1 MSITECFTNELP
13 KCKRQL
19 TIRKNMPSY
28 DYLDSVKTYYIE
40 ICEDEDCDGTENYMW
55 SLVNPHSNGFC
66 PVHEKPVSMN
76 NPKVTLA
83 PSFNTRACSVTV
95 DPGSLFRTASSIT
108 VYVWNAC
115 DPAEMYDFEGGAEER
130 QTSKISV
137 SEIYVFKK

>member
-1 MSITECFTNELP
+1 MIEQHGKGPGYDFNETVTALCITKQCEDGF
-13 KCKRQL
+13 
-19 TIRKNMPSY
+19 
-28 DYLDSVKTYYIE
+28 
-40 ICEDEDCDGTENYMW
+40 EDEDCDGTENYMW

-108 VYVWNAC
+108 VYVWNAGS
-115 DPAEMYDFEGGAEER
+115 PADMYGFEDSAEER